1 MKFKSGDSLALKNSA
16 ITLDVKAI
24 KDDGTFEGYG
34 SVFNVVDSY
43 RDVVMPGAFAN
54 SLVKRKSSGIKLLW
68 QHDPSQPIGVW
79 EDLAEDQKGLWGR
92 GRLLTDVSPR
102 AREAH
107 GLLKAGA
114 LDGLSIGYREIKS
127 EPHPDKNGV
136 LKLLELD
143 LREISIV
150 TFAANDK
157 ARVETVKSLLA
168 RGEVPTVR
176 QFEEFLRD
184 AGGFS
189 KSLAAAIASKA
200 TPHLRGDPDAKAN
213 DAVTLLQKLLQA
225 G

>member
-1 MKFKSGDSLALKNSA
+1 MSKDGRKESA
-16 ITLDVKAI
+16 VSLDVKSL
-24 KDDGTFEGYG
+24 KEDGTFEGYG
-34 SVFNVVDSY
+34 SVFNVIDSY
-43 RDVVMPGAFAN
+43 RDIVMPGAFAA
-54 SLVKRKSSGIKLLW
+54 SLSKRKSSGIKLLW
-68 QHDPSQPIGVW
+68 QHDSSQPIGIW

-92 GRLLTDVSPR
+92 GRLLTDVSQQ

-114 LDGLSIGYREIKS
+114 INGLSIGYREIKS
-127 EPHPDKNGV
+127 EPHADKPGV
-136 LKLLELD
+136 VKLTELD

-150 TFAANDK
+150 TFPANDK
-157 ARVETVKSLLA
+157 SNVDHVKAILA
-168 RGEVPTVR
+168 RGETPTVR